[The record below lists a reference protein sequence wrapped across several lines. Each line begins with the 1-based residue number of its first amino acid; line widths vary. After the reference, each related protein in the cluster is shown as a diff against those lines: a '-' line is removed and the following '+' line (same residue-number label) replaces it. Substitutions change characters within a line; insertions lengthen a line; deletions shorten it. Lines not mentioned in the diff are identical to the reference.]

1 MRGGN
6 EFRIVESLVRH
17 QLTL

>member
-1 MRGGN
+1 MRGGK
-6 EFRIVESLVRH
+6 EFRVVESLVRH